1 MHFTTMETRIYPL
14 YLENPRKSV
23 KSVASVLPLCHSL
36 TRDKIKSYNK
46 CIPTILFH
54 NQGNTDL
61 TDLTDH
67 HGFILYT

>member
-23 KSVASVLPLCHSL
+23 KSVASVLLLCHSL
-36 TRDKIKSYNK
+36 TRKNIKSDNK
-46 CIPTILFH
+46 CIPAILFH

-61 TDLTDH
+61 TDITEK